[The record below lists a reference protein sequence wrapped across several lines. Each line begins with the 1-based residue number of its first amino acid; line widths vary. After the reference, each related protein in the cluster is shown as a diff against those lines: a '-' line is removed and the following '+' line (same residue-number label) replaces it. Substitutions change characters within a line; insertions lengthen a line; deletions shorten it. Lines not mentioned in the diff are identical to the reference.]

1 LHFDAARERGRG
13 GGLAMSATRAS
24 RWHVLLQLAR
34 ADFLERVRRYSF
46 LITLLFAMY
55 FGYLGASGKI
65 LLQVGHMR
73 GVYNSAWVGA
83 LMSLVATTFLS
94 LAGFYVVKNTI
105 ERDRATRVGEILAST
120 PISKVLYLS
129 GKWLSNF
136 TVLAVMVAILG
147 ISGIAMQ
154 FFQAEDRHVQLWK
167 LLAPFLL
174 LALPAMA
181 MVAAVG
187 VIFET
192 ISWLRGGFGNVAY
205 FFVWTVGLALP
216 ASAEGATSPYDWA
229 GLSLVWN
236 SMRAAAP
243 TTNNSF
249 SFSLNV
255 GTFDLVHSTFLWN
268 GIAWTGELVLSRI
281 AWIGF
286 ALVLVALSALLFDRF
301 DPARRRLLAGR
312 RRGAGP
318 GLDSAEILAE
328 ADGRAVAG
336 ATHVVTLTP
345 LPLRAGA
352 AHFRF
357 GAMLVAE
364 LRLML
369 KGQKWWWYGAAAALV
384 VLCAALPGAQARA
397 MALCVAWIWPVLM
410 WSTMGVRESRD
421 RTSQLLFSAP
431 HPIARQLPAVW
442 CAGMVLA
449 LLTGSGFALRLVL
462 GGNWRGL
469 AAWLIGA
476 SFIPTFAVAL
486 GVWSGTSKPF
496 EILYTLLWY
505 LGPMHATVPLDFMGS
520 APATASTRV
529 PLVYL
534 MLAAGMALAALAGRK
549 RQLQT

>member
-1 LHFDAARERGRG
+1 
-13 GGLAMSATRAS
+13 
-24 RWHVLLQLAR
+24 VLLELAR

-55 FGYLGASGKI
+55 FGYLAASGKI
-65 LLQVGHMR
+65 LLQVGQMR
-73 GVYNSAWVGA
+73 GVYNSAWIGA

-120 PISKVLYLS
+120 PISKILYLA

-136 TVLAVMVAILG
+136 MVLAVMVGILG

-154 FFQAEDRHVQLWK
+154 FFQGEDPHVQLWK

-181 MVAAVG
+181 LVAAVA
-187 VIFET
+187 VVFET

-205 FFVWTVGLALP
+205 FFVWTAGLAAP
-216 ASAEGATSPYDWA
+216 AAAGAEGGTSPYDWA

-243 TTNNSF
+243 TANNSF
-249 SFSLNV
+249 SFSVDV
-255 GTFDLVHSTFLWN
+255 GTLNFVHSTFLWN
-268 GIAWTGELVLSRI
+268 GIAWSGGMVLSRI

-286 ALVLVALSALLFDRF
+286 ALVLVAFSALLFDRF
-301 DPARRRLLAGR
+301 DPARRRLLSGR
-312 RRGAGP
+312 SKP
-318 GLDSAEILAE
+318 GRSDLPEISAV
-328 ADGRAVAG
+328 ADGSAVLGMTSA
-336 ATHVVTLTP
+336 VTLTP
-345 LPLRAGA
+345 LRAA
-352 AHFRF
+352 PAHFRF

-369 KGQKWWWYGAAAALV
+369 KGQKWWWYAGAVLLV
-384 VLCAALPGAQARA
+384 VLSAALSGAQARGVV
-397 MALCVAWIWPVLM
+397 LCVAWIWPVLM
-410 WSTMGVRESRD
+410 WSMMGVRESRD

-442 CAGMVLA
+442 CAGVVLA
-449 LLTGSGFALRLVL
+449 LITGSGFALRLLL

-469 AAWLIGA
+469 LAWMIGA
-476 SFIPTFAVAL
+476 AFIPTLALAL
-486 GVWSGTSKPF
+486 GVWSGTGKPF

-520 APATASTRV
+520 APATALTRV
-529 PLVYL
+529 PLFYL
-534 MLAAGMALAALAGRK
+534 VLAAGMALAALVGRR
-549 RQLQT
+549 RQLQM